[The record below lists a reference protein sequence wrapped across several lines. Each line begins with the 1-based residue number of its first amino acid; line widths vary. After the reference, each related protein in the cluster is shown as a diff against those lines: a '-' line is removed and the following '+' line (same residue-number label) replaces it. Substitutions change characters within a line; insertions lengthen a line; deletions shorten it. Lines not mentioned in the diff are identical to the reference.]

1 MMVFGVKPECVRCK
15 VTECNIWRRDERDQV
30 LCTDCFSSVHA
41 ANPKLT
47 PPKTLGK
54 EGEEDEEETRK
65 DEKMDAE
72 EHKDAD
78 SSNGNGGK
86 DEDHEGEKDKETG
99 KTSEKRETK
108 RKTRKGR
115 QGGKGSIPKGKGR
128 RYIFKKSVSR
138 LGLSF
143 FVFCSRPT
151 MSLFIFVPVIY
162 VLCG

>member
-15 VTECNIWRRDERDQV
+15 ATECSIWRRDERDQV
-30 LCTDCFSSVHA
+30 LCTACSSSAQA
-41 ANPKLT
+41 AHPPRT
-47 PPKTLGK
+47 PPKTPGK
-54 EGEEDEEETRK
+54 EDEEDARRDEEDARK
-65 DEKMDAE
+65 DDKADAE

-128 RYIFKKSVSR
+128 RYIFKKSVSMPGVHPSSPALATANVSESDAQR
-138 LGLSF
+138 
-143 FVFCSRPT
+143 
-151 MSLFIFVPVIY
+151 
-162 VLCG
+162 